1 MSCTIRRSNKTA
13 DMALYT
19 TPVVAI
25 LQSWLQRLRTRLVIE
40 EDEKASELAS
50 ICRVSARLGKY
61 VRKFFPSIS
70 VSCYTRIWGRFDHYG
85 DSHNEWKIME
95 IKQAWILFGF
105 WTRTNVFFFFPF
117 FIFLN
122 FREEV
127 NWNINW
133 KTLISI
139 NVSMIILK
147 YKFRIECRDT
157 RKLKFSII
165 ERSLIRS
172 FQFETLCL
180 YSV

>member
-1 MSCTIRRSNKTA
+1 MLLERAMSCTIRRSNKTA

-105 WTRTNVFFFFPF
+105 
-117 FIFLN
+117 
-122 FREEV
+122 
-127 NWNINW
+127 
-133 KTLISI
+133 
-139 NVSMIILK
+139 
-147 YKFRIECRDT
+147 
-157 RKLKFSII
+157 
-165 ERSLIRS
+165 
-172 FQFETLCL
+172 
-180 YSV
+180 